1 LLLDFNYTYSHSL
14 DNASG
19 LQSAGSY
26 SGSALILN
34 PFRPQDNYT
43 ASDFDMRH
51 VFTVSSVWQ
60 LPFGN
65 GKALAGGAHGF
76 VEQLIGGWQ
85 LSNIFRWNS
94 GIPLGAPYD
103 AAEWSTNWE
112 VQSYT
117 NITKPVPVSG
127 CSSRLVETPQF
138 FGNCEPEAFLS
149 FRNSYPGET
158 GLRNYFRYP
167 HYVNLD
173 AGLGKTWKMPY
184 NEQHSLQFRWEVFNV
199 TNSQQ
204 FLGLDFSRSG
214 FGLSPGST
222 APPPNFTN
230 WTSVNPNS
238 LRVMQFGLRYAF

>member
-1 LLLDFNYTYSHSL
+1 
-14 DNASG
+14 
-19 LQSAGSY
+19 
-26 SGSALILN
+26 
-34 PFRPQDNYT
+34 
-43 ASDFDMRH
+43 MRH
-51 VFTVSSVWQ
+51 IVNINSVWQ
-60 LPFGN
+60 LPFGK
-65 GKALAGGAHGF
+65 GKAFGNEAHGF
-76 VEQLIGGWQ
+76 VQQVIGGWQ

-117 NITKPVPVSG
+117 NITQPVPVSG
-127 CSSRLVETPQF
+127 CSNRLVATPQF
-138 FGNCEPEAFLS
+138 FGNCESQAFLS

-167 HYVNLD
+167 HYINLD
-173 AGLGKTWKMPY
+173 AGLGKTWIMPY
-184 NEQHSLQFRWEVFNV
+184 SEQHSLQFRWEVFNV

-214 FGLSPGST
+214 FGITPGST
-222 APPPNFTN
+222 DPSPNFTN

-238 LRVMQFGLRYAF
+238 ARVMQFGLEYRF